1 MKSMNVLN
9 PSNMKHIRLIIFAV
23 LTIAVTACWKPS
35 EEYMMKQLVSHKLT
49 TCGFTGFEQYQTIT
63 LADEVNDQ
71 IKYFNWSLDW
81 DEHLYDSFLVHAN
94 DPELSEEERQDYSS
108 WADKSARNIS
118 KDKDALTYLN
128 SIDELYPELYND
140 VSFTIYKLTY
150 LATDKDGNKLHNNCY
165 AKFNR
170 DGYMTAFR
178 INGTSDWEIL
188 GNNCSI
194 PGYERYKP

>member
-1 MKSMNVLN
+1 MNVLN
-9 PSNMKHIRLIIFAV
+9 PSNMKLIRLILFAV

-35 EEYMMKQLVSHKLT
+35 EEYLMKQMVSHKLT
-49 TCGFTGFEQYQTIT
+49 TQGFTGFEQYETIT
-63 LADEVNDQ
+63 LEDEVNDQ

-81 DEHLYDSFLVHAN
+81 DENLYKSFLGYAN
-94 DPELSEEERQDYSS
+94 DPELSEMDRLDYAQ
-108 WADKSARNIS
+108 WADKCANDVS
-118 KDKDALTYLN
+118 KDNDALAYLN
-128 SIDELYPELYND
+128 SVGNLYPELYNE

-150 LATDKDGNKLHNNCY
+150 LATDKDGNRIHDNCY

-170 DGYMTAFR
+170 DGHMTAFR

>member
-1 MKSMNVLN
+1 MSVLN
-9 PSNMKHIRLIIFAV
+9 LSNMKHIKFFFLAV
-23 LTIAVTACWKPS
+23 LAIVVTSCLKPS
-35 EEYMMKQLVSHKLT
+35 EEYLMKEMVSHKIVAS
-49 TCGFTGFEQYQTIT
+49 GFTGFEQYQTIT
-63 LADEVNDQ
+63 LTDEVKYQ

-81 DEHLYDSFLVHAN
+81 DEHLYDSFLAHAN
-94 DPELSEEERQDYSS
+94 DQELSEEERRDYSS
-108 WADKSARNIS
+108 WADKSARSIS

-140 VSFTIYKLTY
+140 VSFTIYKLSY

>member
-1 MKSMNVLN
+1 MTVLN
-9 PSNMKHIRLIIFAV
+9 QSNMKHIKLFFLAV
-23 LTIAVTACWKPS
+23 LAIVVTACQKPS
-35 EEYMMKQLVSHKLT
+35 EEHLMKEMISSKVIVS
-49 TCGFTGFEQYQTIT
+49 GFTGFEQYRTIT
-63 LADEVNDQ
+63 LADEVEEQ

-81 DEHLYDSFLVHAN
+81 DEHLYDSFLKHAN
-94 DPELSEEERQDYSS
+94 DPELSEEERQDYAS

-118 KDKDALTYLN
+118 KDKETLTYLN
-128 SIDELYPELYND
+128 SIDELYPDLYND
-140 VSFTIYKLTY
+140 VSFTIYKLSYITSV
-150 LATDKDGNKLHNNCY
+150 KDSCKIHDNCY

-194 PGYERYKP
+194 PGYKP

>member
-1 MKSMNVLN
+1 MTVLN
-9 PSNMKHIRLIIFAV
+9 QSNMKHIKFFFLAV
-23 LTIAVTACWKPS
+23 LAIVATACQKPS
-35 EEYMMKQLVSHKLT
+35 EEYQMKEMISSKVIVS
-49 TCGFTGFEQYQTIT
+49 GFTGFEQYRTIT
-63 LADEVNDQ
+63 LADEVEEQ

-81 DEHLYDSFLVHAN
+81 DEHLYDSFLKHAN
-94 DPELSEEERQDYSS
+94 DSELSEEERQDYAS

-118 KDKDALTYLN
+118 KAKETLTYLN

-140 VSFTIYKLTY
+140 VSFTIYKLSYITSG
-150 LATDKDGNKLHNNCY
+150 KDSCKIHDNCY

-194 PGYERYKP
+194 PGYKP

>member
-1 MKSMNVLN
+1 MSVLN
-9 PSNMKHIRLIIFAV
+9 PSNMKHIKFFFLAV
-23 LTIAVTACWKPS
+23 LAIVATACWKPS
-35 EEYMMKQLVSHKLT
+35 EEYLMKEMVSHKIVAS
-49 TCGFTGFEQYQTIT
+49 GFTGFEQYQTIT
-63 LADEVNDQ
+63 LADEVKNQ

-81 DEHLYDSFLVHAN
+81 DEHLYDSFLEHAN
-94 DPELSEEERQDYSS
+94 DPELSEEERHDYSS

-118 KDKDALTYLN
+118 KDRDALTYLN
-128 SIDELYPELYND
+128 SINELYPELYND
-140 VSFTIYKLTY
+140 VSFTIYKLSY
-150 LATDKDGNKLHNNCY
+150 IAFGKDGSKIHDNCY

>member
-1 MKSMNVLN
+1 MSVLN
-9 PSNMKHIRLIIFAV
+9 LSNMKHIKFFFFAV
-23 LTIAVTACWKPS
+23 LAIIATSCWKPS
-35 EEYMMKQLVSHKLT
+35 EEYLMKEMVSHKIVAS
-49 TCGFTGFEQYQTIT
+49 GFTGFEQYQTIT
-63 LADEVNDQ
+63 LADEVKDQ

-81 DEHLYDSFLVHAN
+81 DEHLYDSFLAHAN

-108 WADKSARNIS
+108 LADKSARSIS

-150 LATDKDGNKLHNNCY
+150 LATDKDGSKIHDNCY